1 MSRVRIPSSGRTIGG
16 SSVVERLQCENLSL
30 VYTSLTQWSEYSLD
44 KRRVVGSNPTVGIT
58 CRSLVVKP

>member
-1 MSRVRIPSSGRTIGG
+1 MSRVRIPPSGRMIGG
-16 SSVVERLQCENLSL
+16 SSVVERLQCENMSL

-44 KRRVVGSNPTVGIT
+44 KRGVDGSNPSGGIT